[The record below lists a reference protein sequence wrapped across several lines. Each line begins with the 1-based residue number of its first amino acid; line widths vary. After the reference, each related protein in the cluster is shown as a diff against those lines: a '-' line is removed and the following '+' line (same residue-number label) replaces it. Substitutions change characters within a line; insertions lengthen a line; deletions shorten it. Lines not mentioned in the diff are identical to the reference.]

1 MAFSSLSRGFLSIF
15 VQRNIPKFRLHNSAL
30 CCNKDGS
37 NSSELTVR
45 STVFNVDGEKNKDA
59 FLEAIKMYSTRP
71 GSKRG
76 QVEFIYAAL
85 KYMEEF
91 GVHRELEAYKKI
103 LDTLPKVLLLFL
115 LNVL

>member
-1 MAFSSLSRGFLSIF
+1 M
-15 VQRNIPKFRLHNSAL
+15 
-30 CCNKDGS
+30 
-37 NSSELTVR
+37 R

-59 FLEAIKMYSTRP
+59 FLEAIKMYSTRR